1 MIIYN
6 NISSFKTIMSHRSV
20 SSIRIDITDDFRN
33 LIDFRNIDW
42 SLTIQIDIVNDIY
55 SDLNDLEDVYKN
67 QIESLF

>member
-6 NISSFKTIMSHRSV
+6 NFTSFKTIMNQRSV

-42 SLTIQIDIVNDIY
+42 SITLQIDTINDII
-55 SDLNDLEDVYKN
+55 SDLNDLEDIYKN
-67 QIESLF
+67 ELESLF